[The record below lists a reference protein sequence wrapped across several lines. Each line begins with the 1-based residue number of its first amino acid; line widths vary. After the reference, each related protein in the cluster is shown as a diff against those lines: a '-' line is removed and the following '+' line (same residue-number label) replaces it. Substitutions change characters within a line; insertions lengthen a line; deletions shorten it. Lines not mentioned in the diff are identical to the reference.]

1 MRSPALVFLVLLVA
15 PGCGSDPPPAAVP
28 VTVAPRCA
36 AFALAGAT
44 TTEPS
49 VAFQGSF
56 DVLGQDGYPVF
67 RIPSIATTASGVLV
81 AFAEARQSLDD
92 PGAGH
97 IVLVAKRSVD
107 CGRTWSALQVLA
119 ANGEGDAHNPA
130 AVTVPRKDGTSRVW
144 LFYNQRPAS
153 KGGEFDLPAGL
164 GADSAR
170 IWSRWSD
177 DDGVTWS
184 TPRDLT
190 AQVKDPGWAIA
201 SMGPGRAIVT
211 RWGRAKVS
219 AGRILVPGWYS
230 QGSQTG
236 SFVFYSDDQ
245 GETWQRGGVP
255 APGTDES
262 QVIELSDGSIVLDA
276 RQGDGGDVAHRRI
289 YRSED
294 GGATWSAPSTGLGM
308 VPVMSSVI
316 RYSAAR
322 DGQDKDRLLH
332 SGVSTQ
338 GRSDARVWI
347 SDDEGQS
354 WTHETVLAPGFG
366 QYTVL
371 TRLDDGS
378 IGMLYES
385 SGSDSIGVSGFNIRF
400 LRFGL
405 GTLGETSAK

>member
-1 MRSPALVFLVLLVA
+1 MRSLSLLSFLLLA
-15 PGCGSDPPPAAVP
+15 ASGCSSDPDSALPPAS
-28 VTVAPRCA
+28 TAPRCA
-36 AFALAGAT
+36 AHDLGAAT
-44 TTEPS
+44 STEAS

-56 DVLGQDGYPVF
+56 EVLGQDGYPVF
-67 RIPSIATTASGVLV
+67 RIPSMVTTASGVLV
-81 AFAEARQSLDD
+81 VFAEARQSLDD

-107 CGRTWSALQVLA
+107 CGKTWSGLQILA
-119 ANGEGDAHNPA
+119 DDGEGDAHNPA
-130 AVTVPRKDGTSRVW
+130 AVTVPRNDGTSRVW

-170 IWSRWSD
+170 IWTRWSD

-184 TPRDLT
+184 APRDLT
-190 AQVKDPGWAIA
+190 AAVKDPSWAIA

-211 RWGRAKVS
+211 RWGRANAS

-230 QGSQTG
+230 QGAQTG

-245 GETWQRGGVP
+245 GATWQRGGVP

-262 QVIELSDGSIVLDA
+262 QVIELSDGVIVLDG
-276 RQGDGGDVAHRRI
+276 RQGEGGDTAHRRL

-294 GGATWSAPSTGLGM
+294 GGATWSAPSPGLGM

-347 SDDEGQS
+347 SYDEGQN
-354 WTHETVLAPGFG
+354 WTHETVLAPGFA

-385 SGSDSIGVSGFNIRF
+385 SGADSAGVSGFDIRF
-400 LRFGL
+400 MRFGL
-405 GTLGETSAK
+405 GALGEAAGK